1 MFPFPI
7 KKIGV
12 FCIVCIFFACQQS
25 EKVPIEK
32 KVTAPKPAAYS
43 LSDKPFY
50 ATTPSKKLLEKFKVH
65 QSNYEKEPS
74 ADNLIWYA
82 RFMAYQG
89 KYDAA
94 IDLFTKGIELFPSD
108 ARFYRHRGH
117 RFISIRKFDEAIF
130 DFEKAVTLIDGQ
142 ENEVEPDGMPNAQ
155 NIPVSTLHGNIYYH
169 LGLAY
174 YLQHNFPKA
183 LVAYQKCLA
192 TSNNA
197 DNVVSATHWLYM
209 ILRRM
214 NQTESAQKV
223 LSKIEIEMPVIEN
236 MAYHQANL
244 LYKGHLKVTEL
255 LQENEKDGPSND
267 ALYYGIGNWYFYNG
281 NPIKAKEIFENILS
295 RDSWSSFGYIA
306 AEKDYLEM
314 TRSSTSISK

>member
-1 MFPFPI
+1 MTHKLFLFL
-7 KKIGV
+7 G
-12 FCIVCIFFACQQS
+12 IFFLFFSCQ
-25 EKVPIEK
+25 EVDKTIDEK
-32 KVTAPKPAAYS
+32 KTVTPKPAAFS
-43 LSDKPFY
+43 LSGKPLFS
-50 ATTPSKKLLEKFKVH
+50 ATPSDKLLEKFKTH
-65 QSNYEKEPS
+65 QINYEKDAS
-74 ADNLIWYA
+74 ADNLIWYG

-89 KYDAA
+89 KYEEA
-94 IDLFTKGIELFPSD
+94 IALFTKGIVQFPND

-117 RFISIRKFDEAIF
+117 RYISIRKFDEAIL
-130 DFEKAVTLIDGQ
+130 DFEKAVTLIDGK

-169 LGLAY
+169 LGLAH
-174 YLQHNFPKA
+174 YLKHDFPKA
-183 LVAYQKCLA
+183 LAAYEKCLA

-214 NQTESAQKV
+214 NQTEAAEKV
-223 LSKIEIEMPVIEN
+223 LAKIDTEMPVIEN

-244 LYKGHLKVTEL
+244 LYKRTLKLEDL
-255 LQENEKDGPSND
+255 LQESGADGPSND

-281 NPIKAKEIFENILS
+281 QPTKAKAIFENILS
-295 RDSWSSFGYIA
+295 RKSWSSFGYIA

-314 TRSSTSISK
+314 K